1 MWQELGPEAAARRL
15 LQHHRSVLAE
25 QTAMYLRAT
34 YAPPKSATALRGFTQ
49 ALMESMDALALAL
62 NLSLTLT
69 LPQAL
74 MDSMD
79 TLDAHTAALEAWAAG
94 AEATGVGA
102 GMGGGSAKGGMGMGM
117 GQPAKAAGKKKK
129 PAAKKKKKR

>member
-1 MWQELGPEAAARRL
+1 MWQELGLEAAARRL

-49 ALMESMDALALAL
+49 ALM
-62 NLSLTLT
+62 
-69 LPQAL
+69 
-74 MDSMD
+74 DSMD
-79 TLDAHTAALEAWAAG
+79 TLDAHTASLEAWAAG

-117 GQPAKAAGKKKK
+117 GGPAKAAGKKKK
-129 PAAKKKKKR
+129 QAAKKKKKR